1 MKLIGDK
8 KPPHCDEF
16 KAITIRWPVESKMP
30 VIRGKWKRLPDGSA
44 QATYVPAE
52 LAVCLMLKD
61 LLLNP
66 EDYAS
71 E

>member
-8 KPPHCDEF
+8 MTAQCDEF
-16 KAITIRWPVESKMP
+16 KVITIRWPVGSKIP
-30 VIRGKWKRLPDGSA
+30 VIRGKWKRLLDGSA

-61 LLLNP
+61 LLLQP
-66 EDYAS
+66 EDYV
-71 E
+71 